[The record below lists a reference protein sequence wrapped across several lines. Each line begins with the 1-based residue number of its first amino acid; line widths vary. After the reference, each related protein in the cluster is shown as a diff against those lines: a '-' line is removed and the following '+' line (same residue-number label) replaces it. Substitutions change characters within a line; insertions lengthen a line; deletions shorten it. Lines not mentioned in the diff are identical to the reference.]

1 MVEAGAEVAA
11 GDGIMVVEAMK
22 MQNEIKAPKA
32 GTVIALNIQPG
43 ATVNGGD
50 VLAVIE

>member
-1 MVEAGAEVAA
+1 
-11 GDGIMVVEAMK
+11 
-22 MQNEIKAPKA
+22 MQNEMKAPKA
-32 GTVIALNIQPG
+32 GVVTAINVRVG

>member
-1 MVEAGAEVAA
+1 MHPRERIPYSAIVDRPKIELPDGNRLVVWTAVNVEV
-11 GDGIMVVEAMK
+11 
-22 MQNEIKAPKA
+22 
-32 GTVIALNIQPG
+32 G